1 MTDAIDPITLEVLRH
16 ALAAVAEEMNANLVR
31 SAYSPNIKER
41 RDCSSAVFDAA
52 GAVVAQAESI
62 PVHLGAM
69 PFSVAAA
76 LHSTSD
82 LRPGDIVILNDPYA
96 GGAHLPDVT
105 FVAPVFVEGRLLAL
119 VANRAHHADV
129 GGKAPGSLAGDAT
142 EICQEGLR
150 IPPVRLWREGI
161 LDRDLL
167 ELILANVR
175 TPEERLGD
183 LRAQRAACVTGEERL
198 RDLVRRHGSSL
209 LARGMAAVMD
219 YAERRMRAA
228 IASLPQGRAAY
239 EDVLDGDGISDRP
252 IRVAVEVETRG
263 ETLRV
268 DWSGSSPQVAGP
280 VNAVYAVTA
289 SATYYAARVLTDPGI
304 PPNAGCYRPI
314 EIIAPR
320 GSVVNA
326 VFPAAVVGGN
336 LETSQRMVD
345 VILGAF
351 SQIAPERTIAACQG
365 TMNNVA
371 IGGIDPRSGRPY
383 TLYETIG
390 GGFGARPARDGVD
403 GVHSHMTNTLNTPVE
418 SLELAY
424 PLRVERYELI
434 AGTGGR
440 GRFRGGLGIRRD
452 LTAVDHAA
460 TVSLLTD
467 RRRSHPYGLAGGEPG
482 SCGQNVL
489 IRHGQEFPLPAKGT
503 FSLAAGETVSVR
515 TPGGGGYGDPAQR
528 DPAQVERDR
537 REGRL

>member
-142 EICQEGLR
+142 EIYQEGLR

-289 SATYYAARVLTDPGI
+289 SATYYAARVLTDPGS
-304 PPNAGCYRPI
+304 R
-314 EIIAPR
+314 
-320 GSVVNA
+320 
-326 VFPAAVVGGN
+326 
-336 LETSQRMVD
+336 
-345 VILGAF
+345 
-351 SQIAPERTIAACQG
+351 RT
-365 TMNNVA
+365 
-371 IGGIDPRSGRPY
+371 
-383 TLYETIG
+383 L
-390 GGFGARPARDGVD
+390 
-403 GVHSHMTNTLNTPVE
+403 
-418 SLELAY
+418 
-424 PLRVERYELI
+424 
-434 AGTGGR
+434 
-440 GRFRGGLGIRRD
+440 
-452 LTAVDHAA
+452 AA
-460 TVSLLTD
+460 TDRSRSSL
-467 RRRSHPYGLAGGEPG
+467 
-482 SCGQNVL
+482 
-489 IRHGQEFPLPAKGT
+489 
-503 FSLAAGETVSVR
+503 
-515 TPGGGGYGDPAQR
+515 
-528 DPAQVERDR
+528 
-537 REGRL
+537 REGAW

>member
-1 MTDAIDPITLEVLRH
+1 
-16 ALAAVAEEMNANLVR
+16 
-31 SAYSPNIKER
+31 
-41 RDCSSAVFDAA
+41 
-52 GAVVAQAESI
+52 
-62 PVHLGAM
+62 
-69 PFSVAAA
+69 
-76 LHSTSD
+76 
-82 LRPGDIVILNDPYA
+82 
-96 GGAHLPDVT
+96 
-105 FVAPVFVEGRLLAL
+105 
-119 VANRAHHADV
+119 
-129 GGKAPGSLAGDAT
+129 
-142 EICQEGLR
+142 
-150 IPPVRLWREGI
+150 
-161 LDRDLL
+161 
-167 ELILANVR
+167 
-175 TPEERLGD
+175 
-183 LRAQRAACVTGEERL
+183 
-198 RDLVRRHGSSL
+198 
-209 LARGMAAVMD
+209 
-219 YAERRMRAA
+219 
-228 IASLPQGRAAY
+228 
-239 EDVLDGDGISDRP
+239 
-252 IRVAVEVETRG
+252 
-263 ETLRV
+263 
-268 DWSGSSPQVAGP
+268 
-280 VNAVYAVTA
+280 VNAVCAVTA

-326 VFPAAVVGGN
+326 VFPAPVVGGH
-336 LETSQRMVD
+336 LETAQRLVD

-351 SQIAPERTIAACQG
+351 FRIAPERTIAACQG

-390 GGFGARPARDGVD
+390 GGFGARPTADGVD

-489 IRHGQEFPLPAKGT
+489 IRHGQESLLPAKGT
-503 FSLAAGETVSVR
+503 FSVAAGETVSVR
-515 TPGGGGYGDPAQR
+515 TPGGDGYGDPAKR